1 LAITRT
7 FSSQAATVP
16 PQAGRRA
23 VGWWLV
29 ACCGLIFAM
38 VVIGGIT
45 RLTESGLS
53 IVTWSPI
60 GGAIPPL
67 GHADWERLFA
77 EYRLSPQ
84 YRQINEGMSLEA
96 FRTIFWWEYVHR
108 LWGRLIGLA
117 YLAPLLW
124 FGATGRLERRLR
136 LPLAGIFVL
145 GGLQGALGWW
155 MVASG
160 LRDVPWVSP
169 YRLTAHLALALLIYA
184 ATLWIGLDLLRKD
197 ARAAAPP
204 AARRAAF
211 VIVALVFTTILAGGF
226 VAGTDAGLIYN
237 SFPWMGDGL
246 IPPDYRNPALGLLQN
261 AFENQ
266 PAVQFHHRVL
276 AITTVVAIAAFWLV
290 ARGRAGSAGARRA
303 LDLLLAMAL
312 LQAGLGISTLLLLV
326 PIPLAALHQAG
337 AVALLTAAL
346 LAAHALSA
354 RMENRAATAPAAF
367 S

>member
-7 FSSQAATVP
+7 FSSRAGATP
-16 PQAGRRA
+16 RDGRRV
-23 VGWWLV
+23 VGWWLI

-53 IVTWSPI
+53 IVTWAPL

-67 GHADWERLFA
+67 DHADWERLFT
-77 EYRLSPQ
+77 EYQLSPQ
-84 YRQINEGMSLEA
+84 YRQINQGMDLDA

-117 YLAPLLW
+117 VLVPLLW
-124 FGATGRLERRLR
+124 FVATGRLERRLR
-136 LPLAGIFVL
+136 LPLAAIFVL

-169 YRLTAHLALALLIYA
+169 YRLTAHLGLALLIYGA
-184 ATLWIGLDLLRKD
+184 MLWIALGLLRNGV
-197 ARAAAPP
+197 RAAAPQ

-211 VIVALVFTTILAGGF
+211 AIVALVFMTILAGGF

-246 IPPDYRNPALGLLQN
+246 IPPDYRNPALGLLRN

-266 PAVQFHHRVL
+266 PAVQLHHRVL
-276 AITTVVAIAAFWLV
+276 AVTTVIAIGAFWLA
-290 ARGRAGSAGARRA
+290 ARGHAQSASARRT
-303 LDLLLAMAL
+303 LDLLLGMVF
-312 LQAGLGISTLLLLV
+312 LQAGVGISTLLLVV

-346 LAAHALSA
+346 LAAHALRSGGILS
-354 RMENRAATAPAAF
+354 PA